1 MQAIARLLFLI
12 RHRDNE
18 VAERLKKKKFCCF
31 VQSGRPWRA
40 GAQRRAEEPLIKTLC
55 PA

>member
-1 MQAIARLLFLI
+1 MQAIDGLLFLI
-12 RHRDNE
+12 RHCGGE
-18 VAERLKKKKFCCF
+18 VAEQKEKVRCF

-55 PA
+55 ST